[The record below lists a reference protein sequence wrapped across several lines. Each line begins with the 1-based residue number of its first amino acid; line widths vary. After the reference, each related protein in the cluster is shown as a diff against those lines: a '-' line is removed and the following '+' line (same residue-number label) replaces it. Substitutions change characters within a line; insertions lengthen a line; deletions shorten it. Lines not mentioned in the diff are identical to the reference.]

1 MKGNTMWIKDGIFE
15 YKIRA
20 NPTKRDFEEITKIIA
35 RNNYT
40 HQEIELVRVYCAS
53 KNPSFDEDIFYN
65 AIASKLAMLD
75 EGKITNAN

>member
-1 MKGNTMWIKDGIFE
+1 MWTRDNIFE

-35 RNNYT
+35 TNNYT
-40 HQEIELVRVYCAS
+40 YEEIELVKAYCYS
-53 KNPSFDEDIFYN
+53 KNPRFDEDIFHN
-65 AIASKLAMLD
+65 AIESKIAMLD